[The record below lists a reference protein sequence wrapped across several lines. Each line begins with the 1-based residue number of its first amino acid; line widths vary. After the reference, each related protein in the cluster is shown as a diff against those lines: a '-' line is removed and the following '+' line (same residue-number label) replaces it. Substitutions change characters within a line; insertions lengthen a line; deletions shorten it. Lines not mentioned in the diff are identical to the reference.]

1 MLEGGKSGVV
11 FKWIN
16 KEEILNKYKGHT
28 RDSGLQALIDIQHI
42 KYIATRPGTVIN
54 TEIGHG
60 LFGNIYQENG
70 EPLNPEKMK
79 LEDIEKRVGNMSRKG
94 TNIYKTVFSM
104 TEEDTLRY
112 GTDKEAWKEAL
123 NKRIN
128 EIAKASNIPSESIEW
143 TASFHSKNGKPHCH
157 LVFWNKDQ
165 ELELN
170 KRPFLKFKDIRKS
183 ISKEIFKEE
192 LEKIYDIKNVSK
204 KQISTMTK
212 EELEKYKESLKD
224 KLKNP
229 DLDINEVDTS
239 EEENLIKKCSN
250 ELNVNSTIYLY
261 NKLDP
266 ETFVEIKKE
275 KEILARKYYGNEIKE
290 EKEVLKFRNNGTRAM
305 LYKND
310 DFTDTACFLT
320 NFSEIKIARS
330 KEELE
335 KIIKEKN
342 EKDIKI
348 DNLLRE
354 IMPGLVPNNVFSN
367 ELREKSFNEITNRI
381 FSLKKIIQEENEKVL
396 GENKITFKYE
406 FQQTKVKKEID
417 KIATLI
423 LNTSKD
429 CKIQFNN
436 YISSSLDIGRYLADI
451 ENRNDYERVKSKA
464 KDEVFNKMGNQ
475 ILQFL
480 KESINENKQEEWE
493 NKHKE
498 YESKNLKYEL
508 SKESYKNYREK
519 QEVRQLINN
528 IFNVLNT
535 DNISLKAKNDRM
547 RADFNNMT
555 KEQIREYLKMKEN
568 SNGFDWFREE

>member
-1 MLEGGKSGVV
+1 
-11 FKWIN
+11 
-16 KEEILNKYKGHT
+16 
-28 RDSGLQALIDIQHI
+28 
-42 KYIATRPGTVIN
+42 
-54 TEIGHG
+54 
-60 LFGNIYQENG
+60 
-70 EPLNPEKMK
+70 MK